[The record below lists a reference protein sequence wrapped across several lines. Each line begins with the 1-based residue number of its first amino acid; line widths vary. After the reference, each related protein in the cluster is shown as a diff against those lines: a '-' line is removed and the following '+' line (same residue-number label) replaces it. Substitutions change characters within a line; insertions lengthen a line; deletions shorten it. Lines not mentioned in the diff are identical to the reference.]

1 MTESQAA
8 GTPSDGVIDV
18 SVLERRIAMHKAEIA
33 KRLEDIKSLQ
43 DALATAQQDI
53 VARSGAIQDLQE
65 LRKLISCDPAQK
77 P

>member
-1 MTESQAA
+1 MTEAQAA

-33 KRLEDIKSLQ
+33 KRLEEIKSLNEN
-43 DALATAQQDI
+43 LATAQQDF
-53 VARSGAIQDLQE
+53 VARAGAIQDLQE
-65 LRKLISCDPAQK
+65 LRKLISADPAQK